1 MDCVL
6 IAQPEEERKFIYQLV
21 RPTAKLVKWEVS
33 NLFFAGFER
42 SHLKSFHWDE
52 MEYKRSLPP

>member
-52 MEYKRSLPP
+52 MEYK